1 MWARKKHSP
10 DATLDLTPLVDMV
23 FLLNIFFMVSTTFI
37 VMPAIR
43 IDLPQ
48 AAAEKVEIEKDRV
61 SVSVD
66 TAGVLYFDQDP
77 VDEGAMRARLA
88 RTASENSRTLV
99 LVRGDRSA
107 NYGPVVDLLDMVR
120 QAGLQRI
127 AIVTGQKKTVEAA
140 PVEDVR

>member
-66 TAGVLYFDQDP
+66 TAGMLYVDQDL
-77 VDEGAMRARLA
+77 VDERAMRARLA
-88 RTASENSRTLV
+88 RIASENSRTLV

-107 NYGPVVDLLDMVR
+107 NYGLVVDLLDMVR
-120 QAGLQRI
+120 QAGLHRI
-127 AIVTGQKKTVEAA
+127 AIVTGRKKAVEAA